1 MRYWFYLNRFI
12 FCLAVLSPNISTADT
27 IWCSAFKVGCLSV
40 EEKNKK
46 FELEQQ
52 RCRNLANSSY
62 REGLQESISDPTVW
76 QFAGKE
82 SAQDYASMRADLMM
96 SICMKRVLKNN

>member
-1 MRYWFYLNRFI
+1 
-12 FCLAVLSPNISTADT
+12 
-27 IWCSAFKVGCLSV
+27 LSV
-40 EEKNKK
+40 EEKNKV
-46 FELEQQ
+46 FEQEQQ

-82 SAQDYASMRADLMM
+82 SAQDYARMRADLMM
-96 SICMKRVLKNN
+96 SICMKRVLKN